1 MNPEDYSRDDLIESL
16 NAWTAGTGVALFALL
31 WIVTVALRKRFPLI
45 AIPGAVAGAI
55 TATLTIW
62 CSFQFLAQFFSLA
75 TSWPLLAIAIMGGLA
90 TELLLWLYQFEKTL
104 VKKAKGRWLLGL
116 RLGALAILLIIL
128 VQPVRSFLEERE
140 IEREIAILIDDS
152 DSMRISD
159 QRLTDSQ
166 KLDRA
171 ELFEVKFPRVR
182 PPLRDIDNRVSDL
195 SAKIGSEIDA
205 LSSAPTP
212 AAGFENRAGQLP
224 AFFTQI
230 KSDSDK
236 ITKRLTETQSL
247 SIPGEAGGKISD
259 YLKRTRDGL
268 GRIIPLAE
276 KAASEG
282 KPEELIKQLNVAKK
296 ELEGILESIKA
307 TTAKADEFFISKLSE
322 DERNT
327 LEEAAGR
334 DRLEVSRKILSTR
347 VSRPDDTIQEGQASD
362 PTLLNE
368 TQQGQADAQR
378 ESGDTLPGITLL
390 EALGEEYSLRLYRY
404 NREIEQI
411 TDPDSDESEE
421 VSKGHSQT
429 DLTHALEHVLDNTSP
444 ESLAGVLLLSD
455 GRHNGSALPE
465 DSLRQLAVRN
475 TPLSAVPIGGELG
488 PVDISILD
496 LRAPESIYLDDRVV
510 ITAMAKLDGFLGETV
525 EAELLSGGKVVDTV
539 PVKVTDVSF
548 RSEIRFVHQ
557 PEEKGIIDYEVR
569 LQPDEREIFRTN
581 NAWEFKVAVTDDR
594 TNVLLV
600 DGFPRWEF
608 RYLRNLFYG
617 RDKSVHLQY
626 VLLDPDEIYRSRG
639 QSDVAASAT
648 RPFGEAEAT
657 LLPQNKDEWQL
668 FDVII
673 LGDIDPA
680 ALDPK
685 DWKAIE
691 EAVTKR
697 GAMLVCIAGQ
707 RYMPHAHSSEVLQN
721 LLPITYTP
729 GNAANFASP
738 EDAYRISLT
747 ASGRDHPVTSQS
759 SSRALNN
766 ERWQSFPPMRWR
778 YDGGNVKDTA
788 EVLAYA
794 QPVGS
799 RTLNSV
805 VNPDG
810 SPGSVEAAI
819 QQLAN
824 QETLEKEHA
833 LITTTSAGLGKVL
846 MLNFDRTWRF
856 RYGVGDTYHHRFW
869 GQVTRW
875 GAGPNLRSGTD
886 QIRMGT
892 DRLSYTP
899 NDSIEVTTKL
909 LDSERRPVTDATLD
923 VEVWKDGERLRKQ
936 RLSYRTDSSGLYE
949 TSLSGLR
956 EEGEYELRLSGDELG
971 DNKVSTELLVVTTRN
986 PIELAE
992 LTADRDFL
1000 NRAAEITGGTVAEIN
1015 ELSSLLSSF
1024 GAPKEI
1030 LTERRNVTLWDKW
1043 PILFG
1048 FLGLITTEWIIRRR
1062 SGLV

>member
-1 MNPEDYSRDDLIESL
+1 MNPEDYSRDDLIEYL
-16 NAWTAGTGVALFALL
+16 NAWTAGTGIFVFALL
-31 WIVTVALRKRFPLI
+31 WIVTVLLRKRFARL
-45 AIPGAVAGAI
+45 AIPGAMIGAI
-55 TATLTIW
+55 SVTLAIW
-62 CSFQFLAQFFSLA
+62 FAFQFLGQGLSLA
-75 TSWPLLAIAIMGGLA
+75 TSWPLVTIALIGGLA
-90 TELLLWLYQFEKTL
+90 VEILLWFYQFEKTL
-104 VKKAKGRWLLGL
+104 VKKATGRWLLGL
-116 RLGALAILLIIL
+116 RLGALTILLIIL
-128 VQPVRSFLEERE
+128 VEPVRSFLEERE
-140 IEREIAILIDDS
+140 IEREIAILIDES

-159 QRLTDSQ
+159 QRLSASQ

-171 ELFEVKFPRVR
+171 ELFEVDFPQTR
-182 PPLRDIDNRVSDL
+182 PPLRDIANRVKRL
-195 SAKIGSEIDA
+195 NEKIESEILA
-205 LSSAPTP
+205 LGSAPTP
-212 AAGFENRAGQLP
+212 ASGLENRAAQLP
-224 AFFTQI
+224 GFFEQI
-230 KSDSDK
+230 KKDSEG
-236 ITKRLTETQSL
+236 ITKTLSETQDL
-247 SIPGEAGGKISD
+247 PLGDDAGGKVSH

-276 KAASEG
+276 KASREG
-282 KPEELIKQLNVAKK
+282 RPEELMKQLAVAKK
-296 ELEGILESIKA
+296 ELEGILESVE
-307 TTAKADEFFISKLSE
+307 TTVTTADEFFISKLTE
-322 DERNT
+322 DERNA

-334 DRLEVSRKILSTR
+334 ERLEVSKKILATK
-347 VSRPDDTIQEGQASD
+347 VSRIDDSTEGGDADD

-368 TQQGQADAQR
+368 TKADQGD
-378 ESGDTLPGITLL
+378 DPGAPGRTLL
-390 EALGEEYSLRLYRY
+390 SALAEDYNLRIYRY
-404 NREIEQI
+404 DRDIEQI
-411 TDPDSDESEE
+411 ADPESGEGEE
-421 VSKGHSQT
+421 IKTSHAET
-429 DLTHALEHVLDNTSP
+429 DLTHALEHILDTTSP
-444 ESLAGVLLLSD
+444 ESLAGILLLSD
-455 GRHNGSALPE
+455 GRHNGSVLPE

-475 TPLSAVPIGGELG
+475 TPLSAIPIGGELG

-525 EAELLSGGKVVDTV
+525 EAELLSGNEVVDTV
-539 PVKVTDVSF
+539 SIKVSDVNF
-548 RSEIRFVHQ
+548 RSEIRFIHQ
-557 PEEKGIIDYEVR
+557 PKEKGIIDYEVR

-581 NAWEFKVAVTDDR
+581 NTWQFKVAVTDDR
-594 TNVLLV
+594 TNVLLI

-626 VLLDPDEIYRSRG
+626 VLLNPDEIYRSRG
-639 QSDVAASAT
+639 QNDIAASAT

-657 LLPQNKDEWQL
+657 MLPQSKDEWQL

-680 ALDPK
+680 ALSPR

-707 RYMPHAHSSEVLQN
+707 RYMPHAHTSEVLQN
-721 LLPITYTP
+721 LLPVTYNA
-729 GNAANFASP
+729 GNAANFEPP
-738 EDAYRISLT
+738 EEAYRISLT

-759 SSRALNN
+759 TSRALNN
-766 ERWQSFPPMRWR
+766 ERWESFPPMRWR
-778 YDGGNVKDTA
+778 FSGGTVKETA

-799 RTLNSV
+799 RTLNST

-819 QQLAN
+819 AQLAN
-824 QETLEKEHA
+824 QETVEKEHA
-833 LITTTSAGLGKVL
+833 LITTSSAGLGKVL

-886 QIRMGT
+886 QVRLGT

-899 NDSIEVTTKL
+899 NDSIEVTAKF
-909 LDSERRPVTDATLD
+909 LDSERRPVTNASLD
-923 VEVWKDGERLRKQ
+923 VEVWKDDKRLKKQ

-949 TSLSGLR
+949 TSLNGLR
-956 EEGEYELRLSGDELG
+956 EEGEYELRLSGNELG
-971 DNKVSTELLVVTTRN
+971 DTAVSTELLVVTTRN

-1000 NRAAEITGGTVAEIN
+1000 NRAAEITGGTIAEIN
-1015 ELSSLLSSF
+1015 ELSTILSSF
-1024 GAPKEI
+1024 GAPKET

-1043 PILFG
+1043 PILLG
-1048 FLGLITTEWIIRRR
+1048 FLGFLTTEWIIRRR